1 MIMIYSVKMFGHF
14 AHVRSCEFL
23 CARMFVE
30 KKHIYIMQ
38 ISAEFHTGKAGIF
51 VGANQADVTSPS
63 GQDDWSAQ

>member
-1 MIMIYSVKMFGHF
+1 
-14 AHVRSCEFL
+14 
-23 CARMFVE
+23 
-30 KKHIYIMQ
+30 MQ